1 GVSYDV
7 VQRVLDDEVRKS
19 GLHNGPPGFKFIKFP
34 SVFKSKSFKNIKC
47 LNKEGLEIQL
57 SVEFQYRARPK
68 DLRKTILQFEDFDNY
83 VKVLSNLALSSMYDA
98 CSRFNTSQFQSQR
111 ATFQESVLSTMD
123 KRFKEVSA
131 DLTDLQVSNIQRP
144 TSYEKVV
151 RDKESAKEN
160 INIALN
166 ERPRKLVQAKST
178 KEDAIKNGQI
188 AVQTAKSNSKILSTK
203 TNAEVQSIL
212 SRYDAEARAFS
223 TLKTK
228 QNMTVEGLLSYLSTR
243 VIAERKNTLSVG
255 LDAPAKTKY
264 TY

>member
-1 GVSYDV
+1 
-7 VQRVLDDEVRKS
+7 
-19 GLHNGPPGFKFIKFP
+19 
-34 SVFKSKSFKNIKC
+34 
-47 LNKEGLEIQL
+47 
-57 SVEFQYRARPK
+57 
-68 DLRKTILQFEDFDNY
+68 
-83 VKVLSNLALSSMYDA
+83 MYDT

-111 ATFQESVLSTMD
+111 ATFQESVLSTMNR
-123 KRFKEVSA
+123 RFQEVSA
-131 DLTDLQVSNIQRP
+131 DLTDLQVSNIKRP

-188 AVQTAKSNSKILSTK
+188 AEQTATSNAKILKSK
-203 TNAEVQSIL
+203 TNAQVQSIL
-212 SRYDAEARAFS
+212 TRYDAEARSFAI
-223 TLKTK
+223 LKTS

-243 VIAERKNTLSVG
+243 VIEERSTTVSVG
-255 LDAPAKTKY
+255 MDAPAKTKY